1 MHINTNYANLSI
13 LVNTMGFKENLK
25 AELSYKNM
33 LVKEL
38 SVKTGISR
46 RTLDNYLRD
55 SPASPTVE
63 NAVKIARALDVSVEY
78 LVTGTL
84 SPNADGIPSAE
95 TRHIQIELERLTEN
109 ERLVVLDV
117 IASLKKR
124 L

>member
-1 MHINTNYANLSI
+1 
-13 LVNTMGFKENLK
+13 MGFKENLK

-84 SPNADGIPSAE
+84 SPNADSIPSAE
-95 TRHIQIELERLTEN
+95 TRHIQIELECLTEN

>member
-1 MHINTNYANLSI
+1 
-13 LVNTMGFKENLK
+13 MGFKENLK

-78 LVTGTL
+78 LVTGDLGPGRNSKL
-84 SPNADGIPSAE
+84 SSE
-95 TRHIQIELERLTEN
+95 MKLIQTEMERLGAKEK
-109 ERLVVLDV
+109 LIVLDL
-117 IASLKKR
+117 IASLKKH
-124 L
+124 LQP